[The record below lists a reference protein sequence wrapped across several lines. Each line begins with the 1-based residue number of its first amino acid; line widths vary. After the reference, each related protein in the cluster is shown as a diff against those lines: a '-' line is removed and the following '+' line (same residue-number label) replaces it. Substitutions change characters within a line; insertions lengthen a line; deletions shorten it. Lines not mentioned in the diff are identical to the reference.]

1 MKNEGALA
9 GVFSGMRNLSV
20 RCVLPAGKLG
30 PGCRLPTPGESCR
43 RPCPRIRAA
52 IGLHGG
58 ANGPSPSYR
67 TRWEERALPIVR
79 DEFRPA
85 IPRRVARQQS
95 PLPLHRHGQDKPLVA
110 SGQSKY
116 HRTVDSVLTVCLTK
130 RGNRTHTITNFLPTS
145 MPAQHSNT
153 AGIIYASCS
162 RRSRCLST
170 LQVVPR
176 AEAQS
181 RVRSTSARAGS
192 STGLTPPLRRT
203 SLRPNTASIHPN
215 RRHRTPHF
223 HVLRVAGPAMCGLCA
238 FICGQYCF

>member
-130 RGNRTHTITNFLPTS
+130 RGNRSRTLLRHVHHVRMPCRHAQGRRTPSSSGRHEACVAGARRPFRHPATLWSFL
-145 MPAQHSNT
+145 A
-153 AGIIYASCS
+153 AGPEPQA
-162 RRSRCLST
+162 
-170 LQVVPR
+170 
-176 AEAQS
+176 
-181 RVRSTSARAGS
+181 TSASLSHRS
-192 STGLTPPLRRT
+192 SL
-203 SLRPNTASIHPN
+203 N
-215 RRHRTPHF
+215 RRIARASP
-223 HVLRVAGPAMCGLCA
+223 VPMDPSS
-238 FICGQYCF
+238 YS

>member
-130 RGNRTHTITNFLPTS
+130 RGNRKASSPTRRLQANHPWKGNLPKFR
-145 MPAQHSNT
+145 
-153 AGIIYASCS
+153 I
-162 RRSRCLST
+162 
-170 LQVVPR
+170 
-176 AEAQS
+176 
-181 RVRSTSARAGS
+181 VRH
-192 STGLTPPLRRT
+192 STGHAAIDKTLRLLILAFGHFGAELSPGRGRMKRLRITRIAAGNGPLARFGRT
-203 SLRPNTASIHPN
+203 DFEAIAHDNISDES
-215 RRHRTPHF
+215 
-223 HVLRVAGPAMCGLCA
+223 
-238 FICGQYCF
+238 Q

>member
-130 RGNRTHTITNFLPTS
+130 RGNRIE
-145 MPAQHSNT
+145 
-153 AGIIYASCS
+153 CS
-162 RRSRCLST
+162 PIGVLVGV
-170 LQVVPR
+170 QPWNYPYY
-176 AEAQS
+176 Q
-181 RVRSTSARAGS
+181 
-192 STGLTPPLRRT
+192 LTR
-203 SLRPNTASIHPN
+203 
-215 RRHRTPHF
+215 F
-223 HVLRVAGPAMCGLCA
+223 AGPNLMAGNVILL
-238 FICGQYCF
+238 

>member
-130 RGNRTHTITNFLPTS
+130 RGNRRSSCSVRAFPERARRQPEQPARHTIGEAPH
-145 MPAQHSNT
+145 AVRRT
-153 AGIIYASCS
+153 AG
-162 RRSRCLST
+162 
-170 LQVVPR
+170 
-176 AEAQS
+176 
-181 RVRSTSARAGS
+181 
-192 STGLTPPLRRT
+192 
-203 SLRPNTASIHPN
+203 
-215 RRHRTPHF
+215 
-223 HVLRVAGPAMCGLCA
+223 LCP
-238 FICGQYCF
+238 GDQL

>member
-130 RGNRTHTITNFLPTS
+130 RGNRN
-145 MPAQHSNT
+145 QHVGRIRVSVAWPPRGNLWVMV
-153 AGIIYASCS
+153 GVSGPS
-162 RRSRCLST
+162 R
-170 LQVVPR
+170 
-176 AEAQS
+176 
-181 RVRSTSARAGS
+181 
-192 STGLTPPLRRT
+192 
-203 SLRPNTASIHPN
+203 
-215 RRHRTPHF
+215 
-223 HVLRVAGPAMCGLCA
+223 
-238 FICGQYCF
+238 

>member
-130 RGNRTHTITNFLPTS
+130 RGNRRFRYSTETERILRD
-145 MPAQHSNT
+145 M
-153 AGIIYASCS
+153 ASDALLVQREPDPGNPSRPRS
-162 RRSRCLST
+162 RRLGH
-170 LQVVPR
+170 PR
-176 AEAQS
+176 SENRWIS
-181 RVRSTSARAGS
+181 MRRSAAFGY
-192 STGLTPPLRRT
+192 LL
-203 SLRPNTASIHPN
+203 SLRG
-215 RRHRTPHF
+215 
-223 HVLRVAGPAMCGLCA
+223 RVST
-238 FICGQYCF
+238 